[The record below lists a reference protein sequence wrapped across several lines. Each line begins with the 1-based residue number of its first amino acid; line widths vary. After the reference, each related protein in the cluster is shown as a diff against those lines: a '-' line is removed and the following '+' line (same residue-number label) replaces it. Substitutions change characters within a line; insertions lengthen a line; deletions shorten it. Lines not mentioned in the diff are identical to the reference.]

1 MIMRIWK
8 LKGKYEMGW
17 SAFGGVWRCSLRLS
31 QPNPTKTKP
40 TPAFYSISEFTSIP

>member
-17 SAFGGVWRCSLRLS
+17 SVCGGAASDY
-31 QPNPTKTKP
+31 PIPTKTKP
-40 TPAFYSISEFTSIP
+40 TSAFYSISEFTSIA